1 MSRFVK
7 QSDISRDT
15 FDWGEIG
22 WRCAPG
28 QTGAKHIVV
37 MDVWLAP
44 GQAHAFHRHPDQE
57 EMIVVKSGMVDQW
70 LELENK
76 TLEAGDSVYIDPG
89 VVHASF
95 NDGSETAYLQV
106 VIGPA
111 LGEGGYYV
119 EDVAAE
125 EPWSSLRAS

>member
-1 MSRFVK
+1 
-7 QSDISRDT
+7 
-15 FDWGEIG
+15 
-22 WRCAPG
+22 
-28 QTGAKHIVV
+28 
-37 MDVWLAP
+37 
-44 GQAHAFHRHPDQE
+44 
-57 EMIVVKSGMVDQW
+57 MIVVKSGMVDQW

>member
-7 QSDISRDT
+7 QSDIPRDT

-57 EMIVVKSGMVDQW
+57 EMIVVKSGTVDQW
-70 LELENK
+70 LELEHK

-125 EPWSSLRAS
+125 EPWSSLRAN